1 MNYFQSIGIVFSLI
15 VLIILTIATMYLS
28 YILAI
33 GILIVGLVYVVKQL
47 LDLTKSGNKLN

>member
-15 VLIILTIATMYLS
+15 VLVILTIATMYLS

>member
-1 MNYFQSIGIVFSLI
+1 MNYFQPIGIVFSLI
-15 VLIILTIATMYLS
+15 VLVILTIATMYLS